1 MIMLEFKTLQTA
13 VLAKDSAAVVQTLS
27 SCSETERQTAREPLA
42 ILLFALGI
50 DSLFVQLLE
59 TNVTPDDPRIE
70 QKRQTDGIRP
80 MSARERNYD
89 HKLHYM
95 AWLAS
100 YGVAPESSF
109 RRFVCTPDYEA
120 ESAQIMADRRP
131 EWFDAW
137 IDRLTEIDEEA
148 ASAGLTADFWC
159 RLYQHGLIQTVKQD
173 WIRHVFI
180 HQLPDAFQNAREATQ
195 TVLQDVDAARNV
207 IYDLPKWPL
216 QLSVAKEWIPV
227 IEWLGTAELL
237 DHKAVLSMFAET
249 LHEPLNQTERNGCV
263 ILSKAIIKPIAKSN
277 PQIITELQSNWVG
290 LLADPQAVVAGFAL
304 DQLITLEKHV
314 LLDAKRALPKIP
326 AIFQLKPKG
335 HALKAVQLLS
345 RIASDSSHR
354 EQAVDGLCEA
364 LTHANKD
371 VQSAAIDA
379 IAERSTSED
388 ESVIQKLQHCEAVV
402 AATLQPKLLQLIASL
417 SPGSEPPSTMAV
429 LDSQAP
435 VDLDELRQRAS
446 RIAPSIAHRF
456 QIDEALQ
463 SAAKNRWEP
472 RDQWQMTELCV
483 TNIRE
488 PIEPIDSV
496 ETLIEAASQAVEH
509 CDCGDTPD
517 QIVDAIVRLHAV
529 RDDHFDAKTDSLR
542 SRACAHIFDRPNRGL
557 VGGILGDAFSD
568 LIAAWLGVSPEDEY
582 DDMVIPER
590 YPMGVF
596 LRQLADRVR
605 SGTTYPLL
613 STPTHQGGWIA
624 PVTWVHRIRHID
636 SEQIDFIED
645 DLTRSMLRI
654 APDGRDEAWRLA
666 SSSETS
672 LSPRFLKLA
681 QFVLD
686 MTTANTDLALDDT
699 WPLQVWIVAIR
710 ARDPWVDLGDYLPD
724 GERAQV
730 PDEIWHLPDV
740 FQPANYQWS
749 VVSAKDKR
757 YQRGLVHSSPMPE
770 DQPSDASD
778 EQNFLSQILGD
789 APLEDNFEQLF
800 QLITSGQSHK
810 FNDAG
815 FYTAKLNHLHSYP
828 APAYVYPYLATHWPA
843 KLTWYWSVAS
853 HALSQRVN
861 SGSSVDE
868 RYDHYLLPLLATDQ
882 CVDRMAARALWIATT
897 SKDANAKSMA
907 TEVWIA
913 IIAEDRC
920 NVETMTDAWRDILVG
935 DWMKMNRISECFAEV
950 AAVSNQHALLIALL
964 IESFLSTHDLGSDL
978 PRDSA
983 KLLEIFDECN
993 ERLGRKVGETTKPVL
1008 QTIKSGKAK
1017 SFAKSLLARQDVP
1030 DGPRQAAILA
1040 ALDARITRAE
1050 RHGSAC

>member
-1 MIMLEFKTLQTA
+1 MLEFKTLQTA
-13 VLAKDSAAVVQTLS
+13 ILAKDPAAVVQTLS
-27 SCSETERQTAREPLA
+27 SCSEAERHVAREPLA

-59 TNVTPDDPRIE
+59 ANVTPDDPRIE

-109 RRFVCTPDYEA
+109 RRFVCTPSYEA

-131 EWFDAW
+131 EWIDNW
-137 IDRLTEIDEEA
+137 IDRVTEIDEEG
-148 ASAGLTADFWC
+148 ASAGLTAGFWC

-173 WIRHVFI
+173 WIQHVFI

-195 TVLQDVDAARNV
+195 TVLRDVDTARDV
-207 IYDLPKWPL
+207 IYELPKWPY
-216 QLSVAKEWIPV
+216 QLSIAKEWIPV
-227 IEWLGTAELL
+227 IEWLGKAGLL
-237 DHKAVLSMFAET
+237 DHKAVLSMLAET

-263 ILSKAIIKPIAKSN
+263 ILAKTIIKPIASSN
-277 PQIITELQSNWVG
+277 PEIISELQISWIG
-290 LLADPQAVVAGFAL
+290 LLSDPQAAVAGFAL
-304 DQLITLEKHV
+304 EQLIVMEKHG
-314 LLDAKRALPKIP
+314 LLDAERAVPKIP

-354 EQAVDGLCEA
+354 EQAIEGLCEA

-371 VQSAAIDA
+371 VQSAALDA
-379 IAERSTSED
+379 IAQRIAPED
-388 ESVIQKLQHCEAVV
+388 VSVIEKLQHCEAVV
-402 AATLQPKLLQLIASL
+402 AATLKTKLLQLIVSL
-417 SPGSEPPSTMAV
+417 SPESEPPATNAV
-429 LDSQAP
+429 LDSEAP

-446 RIAPSIAHRF
+446 RLAPAIANLF

-463 SAAKNRWEP
+463 TAAENRWEP
-472 RDQWQMTELCV
+472 RDHWQMTELCV
-483 TNIRE
+483 TNIRQ
-488 PIEPIDSV
+488 PIKPIDSV
-496 ETLIEAASQAVEH
+496 ELLIEAASQAVEH
-509 CDCGDTPD
+509 SDCGDTPD
-517 QIVDAIVRLHAV
+517 RIVDAIVRLHAE

-568 LIAAWLGVSPEDEY
+568 LIGAWLGVLPEDE
-582 DDMVIPER
+582 DEDMIIPER

-624 PVTWVHRIRHID
+624 PVTWVHRLRHID
-636 SEQIDFIED
+636 SEKIDFIED

-654 APDGRDEAWRLA
+654 APNGRDEAWRLA
-666 SSSETS
+666 SSSETP

-686 MTTANTDLALDDT
+686 MKTANKDLALDDS

-724 GERAQV
+724 GEREQV

-749 VVSAKDKR
+749 VISTKDKR
-757 YQRGLVHSSPMPE
+757 YQRGLVHSSPMAE
-770 DQPSDASD
+770 EQPSDALD
-778 EQNFLSQILGD
+778 AQKLLSQVLGD
-789 APLEDNFEQLF
+789 TPLEDNFEQLF
-800 QLITSGQSHK
+800 QQMTSGQSHK

-843 KLTWYWSVAS
+843 KLTWYWALAS

-950 AAVSNQHALLIALL
+950 AAVSNQHALLIAVL
-964 IESFLSTHDLGSDL
+964 IESFLSTHDVDSDL
-978 PRDSA
+978 PRDTA
-983 KLLEIFDECN
+983 KLLELLDECN
-993 ERLGRKVGETTKPVL
+993 ERLDRKVGESTEPVL

-1017 SFAKSLLARQDVP
+1017 SYAKSLLARKDVP
-1030 DGPRQAAILA
+1030 HGPRQAAILA
-1040 ALDARITRAE
+1040 ALDARIARAE

>member
-1 MIMLEFKTLQTA
+1 MLEFKTLQTA
-13 VLAKDSAAVVQTLS
+13 IHAKDTAAVVQTLS
-27 SCSETERQTAREPLA
+27 NCDEDDRDVARESLA

-50 DSLFVQLLE
+50 DSLFVRLLE
-59 TNVTPDDPRIE
+59 TNVTPEDPRIE
-70 QKRQTDGIRP
+70 QKRQIDGIVP
-80 MSARERNYD
+80 MSSRKRDYD
-89 HKLHYM
+89 HDLHYI

-131 EWFDAW
+131 EWGATW
-137 IDRLTEIDEEA
+137 IDHITELDDDG
-148 ASAGLTADFWC
+148 ASAGLTAAFWC

-173 WIRHVFI
+173 WIQNVFI
-180 HQLPDAFQNAREATQ
+180 QQLPHAFQSACEATQ
-195 TVLQDVDAARNV
+195 TVLRDVEAARNV
-207 IYDLPKWPL
+207 IYELPRWPY
-216 QLSVAKEWIPV
+216 QLSVAKQWIPI
-227 IEWLGTAELL
+227 IEWMAQADLL
-237 DHKAVLSMFAET
+237 DHKAILTMFAAT

-263 ILSKAIIKPIAKSN
+263 ILSKAIIKPIAKTN
-277 PQIITELQSNWVG
+277 PKIISELQTSWIG
-290 LLADPQAVVAGFAL
+290 LLADPQAAVAGFAL
-304 DQLITLEKHV
+304 EQLITLEKHG
-314 LLDAKRALPKIP
+314 LLDAERAVPEIP
-326 AIFQLKPKG
+326 VIFQLKPKG
-335 HALKAVQLLS
+335 HALKAVQLLN

-354 EQAVDGLCEA
+354 EQAIEGLCEA
-364 LTHANKD
+364 ITHANKD
-371 VQSAAIDA
+371 VQSAALDA
-379 IAERSTSED
+379 IAERITPAD
-388 ESVIQKLQHCEAVV
+388 ESVIEKLQHCEAMV
-402 AATLQPKLLQLIASL
+402 AATLKPKLLQLIATR
-417 SPGSEPPSTMAV
+417 SPDSEPPSTIAV

-435 VDLDELRQRAS
+435 DDLDELRQRATQL
-446 RIAPSIAHRF
+446 APAIAHRF

-463 SAAKNRWEP
+463 SAAQNRWEACDP
-472 RDQWQMTELCV
+472 WQMTELCI
-483 TNIRE
+483 TNIRA
-488 PIEPIDSV
+488 PIEPIDSID
-496 ETLIEAASQAVEH
+496 TLIEAASQAVEH

-517 QIVDAIVRLHAV
+517 QMVDAIVRLHAD
-529 RDDHFDAKTDSLR
+529 RNDHFDAKTDSLR
-542 SRACAHIFDRPNRGL
+542 SRACAHIFDRPNRGV

-568 LIAAWLGVSPEDEY
+568 LIAAWLGEPPDDDD

-590 YPMGVF
+590 YPMGIF

-624 PVTWVHRIRHID
+624 PVTWVHRLRHID

-654 APDGRDEAWRLA
+654 APDGRHEAWRLA
-666 SSSETS
+666 SSSETP

-686 MTTANTDLALDDT
+686 MKTANTDLALDDT

-710 ARDPWVDLGDYLPD
+710 ARDPGVDLGDYLPD

-749 VVSAKDKR
+749 VVAAKDKR
-757 YQRGLVHSSPMPE
+757 YQRGLVHSSPMPG

-778 EQNFLSQILGD
+778 ETNFLSQILGD
-789 APLEDNFEQLF
+789 APLEDNFENLF
-800 QLITSGQSHK
+800 QQMTTGQIHQ

-815 FYTAKLNHLHSYP
+815 FYTAKLNQLHSYP

-843 KLTWYWSVAS
+843 KLTWYWALAS

-861 SGSSVDE
+861 SGPSVEE

-882 CVDRMAARALWIATT
+882 SVERMAARALWIATT

-907 TEVWIA
+907 NEVWIA

-935 DWMKMNRISECFAEV
+935 DWMKMNRIAECFAEV

-978 PRDSA
+978 PRDTA
-983 KLLEIFDECN
+983 KLLEILDECN
-993 ERLGRKVGETTKPVL
+993 ERLGRKVGESTEPVL
-1008 QTIKSGKAK
+1008 KTIKSGKAK
-1017 SFAKSLLARQDVP
+1017 SFAKSLLARNDVP
-1030 DGPRQAAILA
+1030 DGPCQAAILA
-1040 ALDARITRAE
+1040 ALDARISRAE
-1050 RHGSAC
+1050 RHSKVC